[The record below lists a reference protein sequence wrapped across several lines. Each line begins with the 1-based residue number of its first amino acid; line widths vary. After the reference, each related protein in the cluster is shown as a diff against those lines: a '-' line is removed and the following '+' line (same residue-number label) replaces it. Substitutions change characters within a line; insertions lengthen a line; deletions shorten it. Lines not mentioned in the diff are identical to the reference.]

1 LANFVTLLAI
11 IIAVYFFT
19 RISGNPLGHAGD
31 YRNRRVL
38 NWVPLGVGYAF
49 LYFGR
54 YNLTVAKIALG
65 DLMSKPEFGT
75 IFAAGTWTYAVA
87 FLLNGPLTDRIGGR
101 KAMLISTIGAAA
113 SNILLG
119 LLVFLLGPAGS
130 VTYLRTEAGHQVLLL
145 GFIVLYSINMYF
157 QSFGA
162 VSIVKVNSA
171 WFHVRERGVFGGIFG
186 ILISAGIFFA
196 FDFGGWIVE
205 LMHTAK
211 DAAGQAVVSPP
222 FGVFWI
228 PAALLIAAALWIF
241 LVVRDRPGEA
251 GFKNFDTGDAS
262 SGEDDR
268 PDPLLVILRKVV
280 MNPIMLT
287 IGAIEFCTG
296 VLRQGVMHWYPILG
310 AELGYKSTFLV
321 TREWGTMLFI
331 AGATGGMTAG
341 WISDKI
347 FGSRRGP
354 VAALLYS
361 LMLVCVVVMAFNLD
375 NMWALGAC
383 VVLISYCVIGTH
395 GMLSG
400 TATMDFGGRKNAGTA
415 VGLIDGLVYL
425 GTGLQ
430 AVSIGNLVEGGH
442 WGRWPVFLIPFAIIG
457 MVLALRIWRA
467 MPNAGR
473 KAPTGPMVVPGTGTG
488 GGTPQG
494 R

>member
-1 LANFVTLLAI
+1 MINFIALAAI
-11 IIAVYFFT
+11 IVAVAIFV
-19 RISGNPLGHAGD
+19 RLSGNPIGHSPG
-31 YRNRRVL
+31 YLRRRIL
-38 NWVPLGVGYAF
+38 NWVPLGIGYAF
-49 LYFGR
+49 LYFAR
-54 YNLTVAKIALG
+54 YNLNPAKIALG
-65 DLMSKPEFGT
+65 DLMTKHEFGT
-75 IFAAGTWTYAVA
+75 IGAAGTWTYAVA

-101 KAMLISTIGAAA
+101 KAMLISTIGAAI
-113 SNILLG
+113 SNIVLG
-119 LLVFLLGPAGS
+119 FLVFSLGKPGEEQ
-130 VTYLRTEAGHQVLLL
+130 YLRTAAGHSLLMAL
-145 GFIVLYSINMYF
+145 FVILYSINMYF

-196 FDFGGWIVE
+196 FDFGGWIVD
-205 LMHTAK
+205 LMHTVR
-211 DAAGQAVVSPP
+211 DAAGNAVVSPP

-228 PAALLIAAALWIF
+228 PATLLLGIALWIF
-241 LVVRDRPGEA
+241 LGVRDRPGEA
-251 GFKNFDTGDAS
+251 GFTNFDTGDAS

-268 PDPLLVILRKVV
+268 PDPILVILKKVV
-280 MNPIMLT
+280 MNPIVLT

-296 VLRQGVMHWYPILG
+296 VLRQGIMHWYPIYG
-310 AELGYKSTFLV
+310 AELGYKGTFIV
-321 TREWGTMLFI
+321 MREWGTMLFL

-341 WISDKI
+341 WISDKV

-354 VAALLYS
+354 VAGLLYG
-361 LMLVCVVVMAFNLD
+361 LMLACVIVMIFSLQ

-383 VVLISYCVIGTH
+383 VVLISFCVIGTH

-430 AVSIGNLVEGGH
+430 ALAIGNLVEGGH
-442 WGRWPVFLIPFAIIG
+442 WNRWPVFLAPFALLG
-457 MVLALRIWRA
+457 MLLALRIWKA
-467 MPNAGR
+467 MPQAARRAVAPKPVESEVAAGR
-473 KAPTGPMVVPGTGTG
+473 G
-488 GGTPQG
+488 G